1 MKKKILILV
10 GSYLPGTKSAGVT
23 TSISRMVEE
32 LSDKLEFYI
41 LTEDRDKGDTK
52 PYQNVELER
61 WVKYGKAN
69 VFYSS
74 KYLRSIVFFSNIVKS
89 IDFDMYYINGFY
101 NISDNARFF
110 IMYVLGMIPPK
121 RLIVA
126 PRGIFSLGMF
136 DNKLLLRNIYRS
148 FFSLLGVV
156 KLIDWHVTSDIEK
169 DDVLKRFPECKNK
182 ISIIPNLTCLS
193 VASEP
198 SNIVKNSGDIRIMFI
213 SRISEKKNIKMSLEI
228 MKKVIGHVVYDLYGM
243 IGTENDKKYWEECKK
258 IISQLPP
265 NIEVKYH
272 GEVTKEVVPSLFKN
286 HHLFLFPTFGE
297 NYGHVIAESLASG
310 CPILLS
316 DTTPWNMLEK
326 YGAGFNVS
334 LLDIEG
340 YVNRLQKFIDM
351 DNQEWRCYSSR
362 ALAVANDFVD
372 NNRTIRKYIKY
383 FISNESESI

>member
-1 MKKKILILV
+1 MRKKILILV

-32 LSDKLEFYI
+32 LSDKMEFYI

-61 WVKYGKAN
+61 WVKNGRAN

-74 KYLRSIVFFSNIVKS
+74 KYLRSLGYFSNIVKS
-89 IDFDMYYINGFY
+89 IDFDMYYLNGFY

-110 IMYVLGMIPPK
+110 IMYYLGMIPSK

-136 DNKLLLRNIYRS
+136 DNKLLLRKIYRT
-148 FFSLLGVV
+148 FFNVIGIV
-156 KLIDWHVTSDIEK
+156 KLIDWHVTSDIEQE
-169 DDVLKRFPECKNK
+169 DVLKRFPNCKNK
-182 ISIIPNLTCLS
+182 ISIIPNLSSLS
-193 VASEP
+193 VISDL
-198 SNIVKNSGDIRIMFI
+198 SNLTKRPGDIKIMFI

-228 MKKVIGHVVYDLYGM
+228 MKKVKGHVEYDLYGM
-243 IGTENDKKYWEECKK
+243 IGTENDKKYWDECKK
-258 IISQLPP
+258 IISELPP
-265 NIEVKYH
+265 NIIVKYH
-272 GEVTKEVVPSLFKN
+272 GEVTKDVVPSIFKN
-286 HHLFLFPTFGE
+286 HHLFIFPTFGE

-316 DTTPWNMLEK
+316 DTTPWNMLDK

-334 LLDIEG
+334 VLDFEG

-351 DNQEWRCYSSR
+351 DNQEWRCYSNR
-362 ALAVANDFVD
+362 ALAVAMDYVD
-372 NNRTIRKYIKY
+372 NNRTINKYLKY
-383 FISNESESI
+383 FINYESKSI